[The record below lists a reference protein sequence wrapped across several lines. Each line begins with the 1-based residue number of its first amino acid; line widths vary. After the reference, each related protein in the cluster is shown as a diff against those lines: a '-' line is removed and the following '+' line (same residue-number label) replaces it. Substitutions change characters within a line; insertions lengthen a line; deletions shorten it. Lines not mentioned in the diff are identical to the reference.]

1 MTEAN
6 QSKGGGHA
14 STQARRHTRSRNPGP
29 LGNEASSGPL
39 SRFYAWTA
47 STPGWRAA
55 EEEGVHVSL
64 LPPLSN
70 ATAPTLLLSPNGHC
84 P

>member
-6 QSKGGGHA
+6 QSKGTHA
-14 STQARRHTRSRNPGP
+14 SWQAHEIPEPGT
-29 LGNEASSGPL
+29 LGKRGFFWPP

-55 EEEGVHVSL
+55 ERRECVCVSL
-64 LPPLSN
+64 SPPLSN
-70 ATAPTLLLSPNGHC
+70 ATAPSLLLSPNGHC